1 MNVAGVGKNIAH
13 KGSFPKS
20 NSIGFNTSTRHYTRG
35 SSLWYMQT
43 RKRIK
48 GKKTRKEEVVFSH
61 R

>member
-1 MNVAGVGKNIAH
+1 MNVAGVGKKIAH

-20 NSIGFNTSTRHYTRG
+20 NSIGFNTLHDIIPKVLA
-35 SSLWYMQT
+35 SSVCRQE
-43 RKRIK
+43 KEIK